1 MQEVATS
8 TARKT
13 VMTRSI
19 RLTTVAMVMAMT
31 LGIAG
36 PALAAPGKVDQRGLV
51 NVNVGDVT
59 VQLPIAIAA
68 NICDVNVNVLAVQL
82 RNGGAEC
89 DADAESGAV
98 LPGVGGGGG
107 GDVDQRGL
115 VNVNVGDVILQ
126 LPVAIAANVC
136 DVNVN
141 VLAVQLRNGGAECDA
156 VAESDAG

>member
-1 MQEVATS
+1 MQEVAS

-36 PALAAPGKVDQRGLV
+36 PALAAPGDVDQRGLV